1 MSINRRRDEEDLVH
15 MHNVTLLSHEK
26 EMMSSAATRRD
37 LEIIVPSQSE
47 TNRYHMISHAWKPK
61 MGQIIVSM

>member
-15 MHNVTLLSHEK
+15 MHNGTLLSHEK

-37 LEIIVPSQSE
+37 LEIIVPSQKQ
-47 TNRYHMISHAWKPK
+47 TDTI
-61 MGQIIVSM
+61 